1 MIKSSFIDNNNH
13 NKRLFSKLLM
23 IIVIIITMNNVWMA
37 NGGFSIILHGNNQTE
52 WDTVR
57 YPYKSVYGL
66 PNSLNCSEWIRK
78 RFNECEKLSH
88 HNWQITIDDYFYETK
103 KFCCF
108 IWETLD
114 CELDVATECNEQYS
128 TKLESN
134 TRDTFKKVCDQI
146 VGSNYGSDCWWTEE
160 RQIIFGILAG
170 ILILAFI
177 LIFAIVG
184 CQIHQHTKLD
194 ESPNYPKA
202 KKITDPKKL
211 QKLKE
216 FLYPESIGNI
226 QKPVELSAVNLQSP
240 KTITVQNIGQAR
252 DYRIFN
258 EIKKMDFPIQ
268 PEMLDDFLPIPNVNV
283 PLIIITPPTPPPSP
297 PPSPSSTIQ
306 LPVIDQANVAKNI
319 SEMILTTNIQNTKLL

>member
-1 MIKSSFIDNNNH
+1 ML
-13 NKRLFSKLLM
+13 LFFFQK
-23 IIVIIITMNNVWMA
+23 
-37 NGGFSIILHGNNQTE
+37 
-52 WDTVR
+52 
-57 YPYKSVYGL
+57 
-66 PNSLNCSEWIRK
+66 
-78 RFNECEKLSH
+78 
-88 HNWQITIDDYFYETK
+88 FYETK

-114 CELDVATECNEQYS
+114 CELNVARECNEQYS

-160 RQIIFGILAG
+160 RKIIFGILAG

-184 CQIHQHTKLD
+184 CQIHQHTWVLFLKYLKKTIWQFVLWSQQFFSKLD

>member
-1 MIKSSFIDNNNH
+1 
-13 NKRLFSKLLM
+13 
-23 IIVIIITMNNVWMA
+23 MNNVWMA

-57 YPYKSVYGL
+57 YPYKS
-66 PNSLNCSEWIRK
+66 
-78 RFNECEKLSH
+78 
-88 HNWQITIDDYFYETK
+88 FYETK